1 MLVENKSILNIFSF
15 LVTVV
20 EGMFVVTLVTVVGE
34 MFVVHSVHCV
44 STPPPPLPQKHYPLF
59 LTKPP
64 LNLQTVP
71 TPFFR

>member
-1 MLVENKSILNIFSF
+1 MLVENKSFLNIFSF

-44 STPPPPLPQKHYPLF
+44 STPPPPFLKNTTPSFLPS
-59 LTKPP
+59 PP
-64 LNLQTVP
+64 
-71 TPFFR
+71 

>member
-44 STPPPPLPQKHYPLF
+44 STPPPPPSSKTLPPLSYQAPLKSANCPNPLF
-59 LTKPP
+59 
-64 LNLQTVP
+64 
-71 TPFFR
+71 